1 MSLKSTSLV
10 TNVLIYPSLHFDT
23 DHLFCP
29 RPFIA
34 HSSFFFNNSLC
45 DINLLMTEK
54 LFLDRG
60 HTLTFITQLPKQ
72 LEVFVNLPV
81 ISILYLF
88 NSSMMMQYRILTTLW
103 EHGDQ
108 LLSMLSVDDT
118 KWVSW
123 LHSRQAS
130 LVFLQS
136 HPNLNM
142 YLCNL

>member
-60 HTLTFITQLPKQ
+60 HTLTY
-72 LEVFVNLPV
+72 NPV
-81 ISILYLF
+81 AKIAGSLCKFASDF
-88 NSSMMMQYRILTTLW
+88 NS
-103 EHGDQ
+103 
-108 LLSMLSVDDT
+108 
-118 KWVSW
+118 
-123 LHSRQAS
+123 
-130 LVFLQS
+130 VFI
-136 HPNLNM
+136 
-142 YLCNL
+142 